1 MSLATKYRP
10 ENLSDLVG
18 QEILVETITNALLLD
33 SLPQALLFTGTRGI
47 GKTTVARIIAKII
60 NCHKGDKKKS
70 CNSCESCLAI
80 ANSHHPDVLEF
91 DAASK
96 TSVNDIREILDT
108 LPYQPLSGKKKFYI
122 IDEVHM
128 LSTSAFNALL
138 KSLEEPPSQVIFILA
153 TTDDQKI
160 PLTILSR
167 SLQFRL
173 KPLSENA
180 IKRRCKEVL
189 TSEAWNYEE
198 TALDLIARVAK
209 GSMRDA
215 LSILEGALL
224 FIGEKSSLTEEKV
237 ASLLGYKDHA
247 KVEEILLDLIKGDL
261 AALLKK
267 VEFLLNEGSEPI
279 VIVEILQSLI
289 HKTLLNQI
297 EKSLEEV
304 EVPFLLLAWDA
315 MKNSLN
321 YMKNSEY
328 DKLELEMLFIKL
340 SYLKSQK
347 IEEESEEKK
356 N

>member
-10 ENLSDLVG
+10 ENLSDLIG
-18 QEILVETITNALLLD
+18 QDILVETITNALVLD
-33 SLPQALLFTGTRGI
+33 ALPQALLFTGTRGT
-47 GKTTVARIIAKII
+47 GKTTIARIIAKVT
-60 NCHKGDKKKS
+60 NCLHGDKKTS
-70 CNSCESCLAI
+70 CNSCASCIAI
-80 ANSHHPDVLEF
+80 AHSNHPDVLEL

-108 LPYQPLSGKKKFYI
+108 LPYQPLSGRKKFYI

-167 SLQFRL
+167 CLQFRL

-180 IKRRCKEVL
+180 IKRRCNEVL
-189 TSEAWNYEE
+189 SQEGWRAEDA
-198 TALDLIARVAK
+198 ALALISRVAK

-215 LSILEGALL
+215 LSILEGAIL
-224 FIGEKSSLTEEKV
+224 FAGDEHFLKKDKV
-237 ASLLGYKDHA
+237 FSLLGYQDQL
-247 KVEEILLDLIKGDL
+247 KVEEIFDDLVKGDTS
-261 AALLKK
+261 ALLHK
-267 VEFLLNEGSEPI
+267 VEFLLDEGNEPI
-279 VIVEILQSLI
+279 VILEMLQSLT
-289 HKTLLNQI
+289 HKFLLSQI
-297 EKSLEEV
+297 EKPPAEIEI
-304 EVPFLLLAWDA
+304 PFLLVAWDL

-321 YMKNSEY
+321 DMKNSDY
-328 DKLELEMLFIKL
+328 DRWELEMLLIKL
-340 SYLKSQK
+340 TYLKSP
-347 IEEESEEKK
+347 ETSSPEEKK